1 MTTEYIDLSHPDYD
15 MISKRVRESYPRAC
29 IVCAERVIAPHLES
43 SFQALKA
50 SLEEKRGPGIIDT
63 KLLFHGTSEKAIQP
77 IILDGFDPHYN
88 KTSAYGIG
96 TYFSPHAS
104 MSSTYSKESK
114 KEDLSYMFLAEVI
127 IGNKITAGNSAVID
141 TNKFDISMN
150 DLINPTIYCTP
161 YKDGAIPRFVIGFYK
176 YAT

>member
-15 MISKRVRESYPRAC
+15 MISERVRKSYPHAC
-29 IVCAERVIAPHLES
+29 IVSAERVIAPHLES
-43 SFQALKA
+43 SFQALKE
-50 SLEEKRGPGIIDT
+50 SLEEKRGPGIIST
-63 KLLFHGTSEKAIQP
+63 ELLFHGTTEKAIQS

-96 TYFSPHAS
+96 TYFSPLAS
-104 MSSTYSKESK
+104 MSSSYAKESK

-127 IGNKITAGNSAVID
+127 IGNKTTASNSVVID
-141 TNKFDISMN
+141 TNTFDTSIN
-150 DLINPTIYCTP
+150 DLINPTIYCCP
-161 YKDGAIPRFVIGFYK
+161 YKDGAIPRFIIGFYK